1 MGHPWRNAAND
12 HYQRIR
18 PLRSHP
24 QQQASISKRVQA
36 LGYHQPSERDQLI
49 HLAKESKI
57 LSVLD
62 SYSMLIHKYFL
73 KYVCIN
79 IEFKSVVLKYEKTL
93 TEYLF

>member
-36 LGYHQPSERDQLI
+36 LGYGRGVKDRGIKKER
-49 HLAKESKI
+49 EN
-57 LSVLD
+57 
-62 SYSMLIHKYFL
+62 F
-73 KYVCIN
+73 
-79 IEFKSVVLKYEKTL
+79 TL
-93 TEYLF
+93 PEIPMII